1 MQMVWQGWIHE
12 EINAHTRSSCVKVTL
27 WSSSVFTPAWRPPSY
42 RFSEFRDG
50 SAIGEGVAVTRVVH
64 QHTRQEHG
72 AQVVSIQNVHGQGGC
87 RGSPVGWIR
96 SSVLEEEEE
105 SNQTLKINLCGSS
118 MASTACSLLHYFQV
132 THFNIFSFT
141 LKHRFLK
148 LEYHFWFLQNTL
160 LKLCFHNNRIV
171 SIMEKEKM

>member
-1 MQMVWQGWIHE
+1 MLHSANT
-12 EINAHTRSSCVKVTL
+12 NANGLAGLNTRGDQCIRRSSCVKVTL

-50 SAIGEGVAVTRVVH
+50 SAVGEGVAVTRVVH

-96 SSVLEEEEE
+96 STVLEEEEE

-118 MASTACSLLHYFQV
+118 MARTACSVLYYLQV
-132 THFNIFSFT
+132 TQFNIFFFHFKRQIIKITTSF
-141 LKHRFLK
+141 LILVKYFV
-148 LEYHFWFLQNTL
+148 N
-160 LKLCFHNNRIV
+160 IV
-171 SIMEKEKM
+171 LS